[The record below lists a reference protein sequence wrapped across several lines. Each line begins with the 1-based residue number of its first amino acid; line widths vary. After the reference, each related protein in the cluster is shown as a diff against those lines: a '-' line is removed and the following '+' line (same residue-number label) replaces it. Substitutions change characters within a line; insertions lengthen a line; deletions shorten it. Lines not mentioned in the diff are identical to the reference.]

1 MPLEWIKSHWTLLV
15 PLLTGALAVAW
26 MMPRQGKPRPIAAG
40 LMGLAAVGM
49 AGFFLLKPGPQAVES
64 GLFFLFAGTAVA
76 AAGLMITS
84 HNPVYSAL
92 WFALVTL
99 SVCGLFLL
107 QSAPFLSAATII
119 VYAGAIIVT
128 FVFVIMLARQSG
140 GAFYDQSSEQPTW
153 ATFAAFLLLGGM
165 LVCLGEWRGQSA
177 SAEGEGAGGA
187 MLAVPDTWQDRKLNP
202 NPLSVLPESAD
213 SATPSSGTM
222 RGLGRS
228 LFGDYLFAVEIAGTL
243 LMVATIGSVAI
254 APRRAQGGL

>member
-1 MPLEWIKSHWTLLV
+1 MSVEWIKSHWTLLV
-15 PLLTGALAVAW
+15 PLCMGALALAW

-40 LMGLAAVGM
+40 LMGLAAVGC
-49 AGFFLLKPGPQAVES
+49 AGFFLLKPGPEMVES
-64 GLFFLFAGTAVA
+64 ALFFLFAGTAIV

-84 HNPVYSAL
+84 HNPVYAAL

-140 GAFYDQSSEQPTW
+140 AAFYDQSSEQPTW
-153 ATFAAFLLLGGM
+153 ATFASFLLLGGM
-165 LVCLGEWRGQSA
+165 LVCLGDWRGQSG
-177 SAEGEGAGGA
+177 SDEGMGGG
-187 MLAVPDTWQDRKLNP
+187 MLKVPAVWQDRELNP
-202 NPLSVLPESAD
+202 NPLSTLPD
-213 SATPSSGTM
+213 SGEPGVKAAGTM